1 MKTFITQKQPWK
13 KIVLAAL
20 ATATVAPLTTFSAQ
34 AAPPDNAPAYGY
46 RNKDDK
52 DKGNKKPKK
61 NKVIRDRDNDGY
73 DDRDRDRDGDFD
85 EDDGYDYRDTQ
96 AYKRRYDETNTNFR
110 DANRNGV
117 DDREETNNRN
127 SRSITVTGTFVRD
140 LPGNRFEMRASNG
153 SNYTVMTRSNAP
165 VRLTR
170 GEPVTVSGRIVG
182 NSRFIIADRVRTR
195 GNNYDPTQNAGRVN
209 FTGTVTSVRSDR
221 ELQVRS
227 EGGRVYTVRTNA
239 RLSSS
244 IDRGD
249 RVRVTGRLRSNVVE
263 DGSVQLLS
271 NNDWDDN
278 DDNYSGTVN
287 FEGRVQSRS
296 NTSADR
302 ILLVRADN
310 GTTYRVRLNTNTRFD
325 YGDRV
330 RVSGRLRNG
339 IVDASRIVL
348 IDGDNDNNGS
358 GNIDFRGHVE
368 SSRSFLGQRILTVRA
383 DNGTSYRVRY
393 SGSERYDNG
402 DYIRVR
408 GDLRSGIVI
417 ANDIDRL

>member
-1 MKTFITQKQPWK
+1 MKTYITQKQPWK
-13 KIVLAAL
+13 KIVLTAL
-20 ATATVAPLTTFSAQ
+20 ATATVAPLTMLSAQ

-52 DKGNKKPKK
+52 DKGNKNKKAKK
-61 NKVIRDRDNDGY
+61 NKNIRDRDNDGY

-85 EDDGYDYRDTQ
+85 EDDDDYR
-96 AYKRRYDETNTNFR
+96 ENNTRFR

-117 DDREETNNRN
+117 DDRDETDNRN
-127 SRSITVTGTFVRD
+127 SRSVTLTGTFVRD

-195 GNNYDPTQNAGRVN
+195 GNNYDPTQNVGRVN
-209 FTGTVTSVRSDR
+209 FTATVTSVRSDR

-227 EGGRVYTVRTNA
+227 EGGRVYTVRTSD

-249 RVRVTGRLRSNVVE
+249 RVRVTGRLRANVVE
-263 DGSVQLLS
+263 DGRVQLLN
-271 NNDWDDN
+271 NNDRDD
-278 DDNYSGTVN
+278 DDNYNGTIN
-287 FEGRVQSRS
+287 FDGRVQSRS

-330 RVSGRLRNG
+330 RVSGRLRSG
-339 IVDASRIVL
+339 VVDATRVVL
-348 IDGDNDNNGS
+348 LDGDNDNDNDGN
-358 GNIDFRGHVE
+358 GNIDFRGRVE

-383 DNGTSYRVRY
+383 DNGTTYRVRY
-393 SGSERYDNG
+393 SGNERYSNG
-402 DYIRVR
+402 DYVRVR
-408 GDLRSGIVI
+408 GDLRNGVVF
-417 ANDIDRL
+417 ANDIDSL